1 MRSRRR
7 NAMEIQRPET
17 NHESIMQALSGMR
30 TKNNEEIPVSFMVY
44 KGNKTTYITFQ
55 EVDKFPKV
63 MADDECE
70 YSAPRFDI
78 DIYTQGNFIDIVKEV
93 KQRLINAG
101 WTWVEDSVDQYEADT
116 KYFHKTATFE
126 IENYKI

>member
-1 MRSRRR
+1 MS
-7 NAMEIQRPET
+7 NNEM
-17 NHESIMQALSGMR
+17 IMQALNGI
-30 TKNNEEIPVSFMVY
+30 TTPAGEVIPVAFMVY
-44 KGNKTTYITFQ
+44 KGDKTTYITFQ
-55 EVDKFPKV
+55 EVDKFPRL

-78 DIYTQGNFIDIVKEV
+78 DIYTKGNFIDILKEV

-101 WTWVEDSVDQYEADT
+101 WTWVEDIEDMYEADT
-116 KYFHKTATFE
+116 KYFHKTTTFE

>member
-1 MRSRRR
+1 MS
-7 NAMEIQRPET
+7 NNEM
-17 NHESIMQALSGMR
+17 IMQALNGI
-30 TKNNEEIPVSFMVY
+30 TTTAGELIPVSFMVY
-44 KGNKTTYITFQ
+44 KGDKTTYITFQ
-55 EVDKFPKV
+55 EVDKFPRL

-78 DIYTQGNFIDIVKEV
+78 DIYTKGNFIDILKEV

-101 WTWVEDSVDQYEADT
+101 WTWVEDSQDMYEADT
-116 KYFHKTATFE
+116 KYFHKVATFE